1 MTELTLDKLPR
12 RVLAKI
18 DLQTAF
24 MASRCVLA
32 AERLQLFRKLH
43 DKELTAARIGRLT
56 GLHEKR
62 REAFL
67 AVLIALGLL
76 ARKGNRYRNTAL
88 ADRFYVKERSIYW
101 TRAYSDG
108 CVQEYEAF
116 SALEDMLTTS
126 RDYEEILGIKRVGY
140 VDRMQREPQF
150 ANDFT
155 HMLYYDHQR
164 KARALARTLDLG
176 GYRRLLDLG
185 GGSGVMSI
193 ALARKY
199 PQLHACVL
207 DIEPVCRVARKI
219 IRREGLAR
227 RITVCSCDYTKE
239 VPSGFDVIMACD
251 SGGDSPDVLERCY
264 ESLPD
269 GGLLVL
275 VDKFQSEDLTTP
287 FFRLLWQ
294 LRSSRFWLVTK
305 QQALYRVRQAGFVGV
320 KVRGLLAD
328 VVMITGHK
336 PHRRQRA

>member
-1 MTELTLDKLPR
+1 MELTLDKVPR

-43 DKELTAARIGRLT
+43 GKELTAAQIGRLT
-56 GLHEKR
+56 GLHERR
-62 REAFL
+62 REVFL
-67 AVLIALGLL
+67 AALVALGLL
-76 ARKGNRYRNTAL
+76 ARTGNRYRNTAL

-101 TRAYSDG
+101 TRAYSDE
-108 CVQEYEAF
+108 CTQEYEAF
-116 SALEDMLTTS
+116 SALEDMLTTG
-126 RDYEEILGIKRVGY
+126 RDYEEILGIKRLGY

-155 HMLYYDHQR
+155 HMLYYHHQPE
-164 KARALARTLDLG
+164 AQALARMLDLG

-193 ALARKY
+193 ALAGKY

-207 DIEPVCRVARKI
+207 DFEPVCRVARKI
-219 IRREGLAR
+219 TRREGLAQ
-227 RITVCSCDYTKE
+227 RITVYPCDYTKE
-239 VPSGFDVIMACD
+239 IPSGFDVIMSCD
-251 SGGDSPDVLERCY
+251 SGGDSPDVLGRCY

-269 GGLLVL
+269 RGLFVL

-287 FFRLLWQ
+287 LFRLMWQ
-294 LRSSRFWLVTK
+294 LRSARFWLVTK
-305 QQALYRVRQAGFVGV
+305 KEAVERVRQAGFVGV
-320 KVRGLLAD
+320 KSRRILPD
-328 VVMITGHK
+328 VWMITGRK
-336 PHRRQRA
+336 PHQRRRV